1 MNLIRR
7 ISIFS
12 LLILFASPS
21 NAQTIADL
29 SNINK
34 NKIWTIHN
42 RVVTYHEAEN
52 AIVVNAQ
59 PGDGL
64 VWLNDFKFENGIIEL
79 DIKGSDTQGRSFVGI
94 AFHGLD
100 EETYDGIYFRP
111 FNFKSP
117 ERKGHAVQYIS
128 HPKKTWSFL
137 RNNFPEQYE
146 NPIIPVTDPNDW
158 FHAKIEIEYPNIKVY
173 VNNSEIPSLEV
184 QQLSDRKTGWIG
196 FWTGNNSPGSFKNL
210 VVKKL
215 K

>member
-1 MNLIRR
+1 MKR
-7 ISIFS
+7 IKTICLLSS
-12 LLILFASPS
+12 LILITVQL
-21 NAQTIADL
+21 NAQVIEDI
-29 SNINK
+29 SNVNNIEVWK
-34 NKIWTIHN
+34 IHN
-42 RVVTYHEAEN
+42 RIVTYHEAEN
-52 AIVVNAQ
+52 AILVNAQ

-64 VWLNDFKFENGIIEL
+64 VWLNDFKFGNGIIEL
-79 DIKGSDTQGRSFVGI
+79 DIKGCDTRGRSFVGF

-100 EETYDGIYFRP
+100 EETFDGIYFRP

-128 HPKKTWSFL
+128 HPEKTWNFL
-137 RNNFPEQYE
+137 RSNFPEQYE
-146 NPIIPVTDPNDW
+146 NPVTPVPDPNEW
-158 FHAKIEIEYPNIKVY
+158 FHAKIEIEYPDIRVY

-210 VVKKL
+210 VIKKS